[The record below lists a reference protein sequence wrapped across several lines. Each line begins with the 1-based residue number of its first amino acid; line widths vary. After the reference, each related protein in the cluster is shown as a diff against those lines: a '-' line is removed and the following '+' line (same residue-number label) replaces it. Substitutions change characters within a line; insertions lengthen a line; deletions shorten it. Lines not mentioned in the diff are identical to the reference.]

1 MNDELRHVNLFRG
14 IPWAI
19 LVGASIGI
27 ATSEK
32 KKMLDNGLYGAV
44 IGAAV
49 QFVLFPIVG
58 ANEIHPVLAPP
69 SGSTYRY
76 AVNSAT
82 TTSQGY

>member
-27 ATSEK
+27 AASK
-32 KKMLDNGLYGAV
+32 KNKMIKNGLYGAA

-58 ANEIHPVLAPP
+58 THEIHPVLAPP

-76 AVNSAT
+76 ATNSA
-82 TTSQGY
+82 SIMN